1 MKTEHHHRR
10 PNFHRLRRLCRPLR
24 HKPPQPSVVC
34 NDRLIINCSYNNK
47 IDYHC
52 LGFSFFDRQLLQ
64 LLIRWYSLNFCFDY
78 SRNFGFSVLQIWLKF
93 C

>member
-24 HKPPQPSVVC
+24 HKPPQPSVIC

-64 LLIRWYSLNFCFDY
+64 LLIRC
-78 SRNFGFSVLQIWLKF
+78 GFYIHRADRRSPHFLYNVSAYI
-93 C
+93 